1 MLLWLAL
8 TAHAAPLALDA
19 GPIGTPVFE
28 GFVGLHPQTT
38 TAPGVTWT
46 TPARRGLVYGAPDP
60 LVNDWL
66 QGGVLHVSQPPG
78 DYIGYAYIG
87 APNGSLYYDAVYPIG
102 VTHGIRIDGQDV
114 ASFDVPGG
122 PEYLSS
128 KWNVAN
134 PFPQFGE
141 GLTEWDRQH
150 RVQQEWIPFE
160 FTMDEDGVDIEVF
173 RTGLQALVIASKAE
187 AIEAEVLIESA
198 DAARR
203 IHYLEQ
209 TWPQA
214 AVWDAPAIGEGPM
227 SVQFTH
233 WREHPTVEE
242 GVTDPV
248 FEVDAYRGNRTG
260 QVVWLFGS
268 DDPVEFRIDGL
279 DGIEVETGEVHW
291 LDHRGDIE
299 IKRRPR
305 PAFVRPTEHT
315 LNGEQGA
322 PVGLGLTIIVPDD
335 AKPKTYTG
343 TLHVE
348 RGDETMDIPLV
359 VNVSRLAVADN
370 PFPMGYFVDLRPVVG
385 QIHGQESQ
393 AAMDI
398 FAEDVRLMRER
409 GMDAMALRLSSTWY
423 PYVGATT
430 TEYQPGAMPAAAALW
445 REAGGKEMIW
455 VDPFFAVTNMGG
467 YKERQTLNLE
477 HIDMMAQAGVDND
490 VALYFYDEG
499 GSRGRQYVRLARRI
513 SAAFRR
519 AQPTVRLVGATE
531 NPVDWPYAGDFD
543 IAMHTLRPHP
553 RAGRSDNFRSQG
565 AEGWAYNMMPGR
577 HAPFGG
583 WALRPDGYLSWH
595 WNDAVG
601 DAFSDVGSRQDFL
614 RAFLAPSGDTVWPGT
629 LVNAYGEGIVDV
641 RVLHTLELAADAAEA
656 EGADVSRARAILHG
670 AAAPILG
677 IDNTGPIDDGRMTED
692 ALALIR
698 QAAATE
704 ALRLQR
710 GKKFKPTHTFSAG
723 DIAVE
728 MLAFDNLNWPP
739 PDYVLPEDLAV
750 LPGIRPTVDGVLD
763 EDQWDQP
770 ANGPTLMVG
779 VLANGME
786 HAEMTVLATAYG
798 LAIAVQDLGEQ
809 VEGTILI
816 DGGGAGQKWL
826 NINLPK
832 EDGEVFTETCSWF
845 GESMSEERYM
855 PTVFAPCVPSGIP
868 VGVRK
873 GDIVELFVHYQ
884 ALGDVTA
891 DLGMNW
897 LLNGPNRHQATSV
910 VGGRMRMAPGPQTQ
924 NFATAATRGRM
935 RATADPVEHVW
946 HVSNTINA
954 RPTDETWVWEVWHMG
969 GLVYHGTVDVPA
981 GGQLIEVDVPLE
993 DRRDAVFT
1001 VRSPNGAPFV
1011 PVSQGTLPRPAFEF
1025 RAGTPVSN
1033 GPQEVTY
1040 DVSMNYD
1047 DVLIETLGAGNVL
1060 GSHTQT
1066 LTAGKHS
1073 LRITGATGD
1082 AVRLTFPTGDSP
1094 PVVVTVPFVTL
1105 EP

>member
-19 GPIGTPVFE
+19 GPVGTPVFE
-28 GFVGLHPQTT
+28 GFVALHPKA
-38 TAPGVTWT
+38 TATPGVSWT
-46 TPARRGLVYGAPDP
+46 TPARRGLVYGTPDP
-60 LVNDWL
+60 LLNDWV
-66 QGGVLHVSQPPG
+66 QGGVLHVQQPPG
-78 DYIGYAYIG
+78 EYVGYAYIG
-87 APNGSLYYDAVYPIG
+87 APNGALWYDPVYPIG
-102 VTHGIRIDGQDV
+102 VTHGIRVDGQNV
-114 ASFDVPGG
+114 ATFDVPTGA
-122 PEYLSS
+122 EYLTS

-150 RVQQEWIPFE
+150 RVQQQWVPFE

-187 AIEAEVLIESA
+187 AIQAEVLIESA

-214 AVWDAPAIGEGPM
+214 SVWQAPDMGEGPM

-233 WREHPTVEE
+233 WREHPTAEE

-248 FEVDAYRGNRTG
+248 FELDAYRGNRTG
-260 QVVWLFGS
+260 QIVWLFGS
-268 DDPVEFRIDGL
+268 DAPVRFHIDGL

-291 LDHRGDIE
+291 LDHRGDVE
-299 IKRRPR
+299 VKRRPR
-305 PAFVRPTEHT
+305 PAFVRPTQDT

-322 PVGLGLTIIVPDD
+322 PVGLGLTIIVPED
-335 AKPKTYTG
+335 AKPKTYNG

-348 RGDETMDIPLV
+348 RGDETLDIPLV
-359 VNVSRLAVADN
+359 VNVSRLAVAGN
-370 PFPMGYFVDLRPVVG
+370 PFPMGYFTDLRPVIG
-385 QIHGQESQ
+385 QVYGQESQ
-393 AAMDI
+393 EVLDV

-409 GMDAMALRLSSTWY
+409 GMDAMALRLAGTWY
-423 PYVGATT
+423 PFVGATT
-430 TEYQPGAMPAAAALW
+430 EEYQPGAMPAAAALW
-445 REAGGKEMIW
+445 REAGGEEMIW

-467 YKERQTLNLE
+467 FKAPQTLDLQS
-477 HIDMMAQAGVDND
+477 IDMMAKAGVDNNI
-490 VALYFYDEG
+490 ALYFYDEG
-499 GSRGRQYVRLARRI
+499 GSRGRQNARYARRI
-513 SAAFRR
+513 SAAFRHS
-519 AQPTVRLVGATE
+519 QPTVRLAGATE

-543 IAMHTLRPHP
+543 IAMHTLRPHAD
-553 RAGRSDNFRSQG
+553 AGRTDYFRTQG
-565 AEGWAYNMMPGR
+565 AEGWVYNMMPGR

-583 WALRPDGYLSWH
+583 WAMRADGYLSWH
-595 WNDAVG
+595 WNDSVG
-601 DAFSDVGSRQDFL
+601 DAFSDVASRQDYL

-629 LVNAYGEGIVDV
+629 LVNAYGEGVVDV
-641 RVLHTLELAADAAEA
+641 RVLHSLELAANAAEA
-656 EGADVSRARAILHG
+656 KGQDTSRARAILAS

-710 GKKFKPTHTFSAG
+710 GRKLKRIRTFAAG

-728 MLAFDNLNWPP
+728 TLAFENISWPP
-739 PDYVLPEDLAV
+739 PDYVLPDDLTI
-750 LPGIRPTVDGVLD
+750 LRGLRPTVDGVLD
-763 EDQWDQP
+763 EEQWQQS
-770 ANGPTLMVG
+770 ANGPTLMAG
-779 VLANGME
+779 ATANGIE
-786 HAEMTVLATAYG
+786 HAEMTVIPTFYG
-798 LAIAVQDLGEQ
+798 LAIAIRDLGEDA
-809 VEGTILI
+809 EGTILI
-816 DGGGAGQKWL
+816 DGGGAAQKWL

-832 EDGEVFTETCSWF
+832 VDGDVFTETCSWF
-845 GESMSEERYM
+845 GESMSEERLM

-868 VGVRK
+868 VGVRT
-873 GDIVELFVHYQ
+873 GDVVELFVHWQ

-891 DLGMNW
+891 DLGLNW
-897 LLNGPNRHQATSV
+897 LLRGPKNHQGTSV
-910 VGGRMRMAPGPQTQ
+910 VGGRMRLAPGQQTQ
-924 NFATAATRGRM
+924 NFATAASRGRT
-935 RATADPVEHVW
+935 RAKADPIEQVW
-946 HVSNTINA
+946 HVTNTISP
-954 RPTDETWVWEVWHMG
+954 RPEDETWVWEVWHMG
-969 GLVYHGTVDVPA
+969 GLVYTGTVNIPA
-981 GGQLIEVDVPLE
+981 GERVIEVDVPLE
-993 DRRDAVFT
+993 ERRDAIFT
-1001 VRSPNGAPFV
+1001 MRSSSGAPFV

-1040 DVSMNYD
+1040 DVSMDYD
-1047 DVLIETLGAGNVL
+1047 DVIIETLAADRVL
-1060 GSHTQT
+1060 ATHIQT